1 MLLGQV
7 FERFVKESPVSVM
20 VRGLLEKALCPQT
33 LDALFERS
41 AKTQYT
47 RELLF
52 STVVNLMSLV
62 VCGIHPSVHAAH
74 QASSKEISVSVTSI
88 YNKINGIEPIISA
101 ELVREVAAQME
112 ATIRHLNAT
121 VPDLLPG
128 YRVKILDGNAIAAT
142 EHRLKALRD
151 ISSAPLP
158 GQSLVVLDPSLMLA
172 VDVFPCEDGHAQ
184 ERSLFDEVL
193 PTVEEDDVWIA
204 DRNFCTL
211 KFLFGV
217 ATHKGYFI
225 IRQHQTMPWQATD
238 DFRLVGQSDS
248 GTVFEQNII
257 LSADDG
263 QLLKA
268 RRVKVCLEQPNR
280 DGDREIFILTNLLSD
295 SVAGGRTRATVIDAL
310 LIAQLYRKR
319 WKLETLFQV
328 LTENLCCE
336 INTLGYPKAALF
348 TFSVAL
354 VAYNVLS
361 TVKAALRSVHGTEK
375 IEAEISSYYLADE
388 IRGTYRG
395 MMIAIPSEE
404 WRVFHNMTFTELS
417 QILKHLA
424 GLAKLRAFRR
434 HPRGPKIAQPKRTY
448 LKNKPHVSTA
458 KILAQKTQNINTP

>member
-1 MLLGQV
+1 VQIYWVEKKMLLGQV

-20 VRGLLEKALCPQT
+20 VRGLLEKALCPQIV
-33 LDALFERS
+33 DELFERS

-62 VCGIHPSVHAAH
+62 VCGVHPSVHAAH
-74 QASSKEISVSVTSI
+74 QASVEKIGVSVTSV
-88 YNKINGIEPIISA
+88 YNKINGIEPNTSG
-101 ELVREVAAQME
+101 ELVREVAASME

-121 VPDLLPG
+121 MPDLLPG
-128 YRVKILDGNAIAAT
+128 YRVKIIDGNTIAAT
-142 EHRLKALRD
+142 EHRLKALRE

-158 GQSLVVLDPSLMLA
+158 GQTLVVLDPSLMLA

-193 PTVEEDDVWIA
+193 PTVEEDDIWIA

-211 KFLFGV
+211 KFLFGI
-217 ATHKGYFI
+217 ATGQGYFI
-225 IRQHQTMPWQATD
+225 IRQHQSLPWQATD

-268 RRVKVCLEQPNR
+268 RRIKVCLQQPNR
-280 DGDREIFILTNLLSD
+280 DGDREIFILTNLPRE
-295 SVAGGRTRATVIDAL
+295 VANAI
-310 LIAQLYRKR
+310 LIAQMYRKR

-348 TFSVAL
+348 TFCIAL

-361 TVKAALRSVHGTEK
+361 TVQAALRSVHGTEK
-375 IEAEISSYYLADE
+375 IETEVSSYYLADE
-388 IRGTYRG
+388 IKGTYRG
-395 MMIAIPSEE
+395 MMIAIPPDE
-404 WRVFHNMTFTELS
+404 WCVFQNMTFTELS
-417 QILKHLA
+417 QTLKHLA
-424 GLAKLRAFRR
+424 GLVKLRTFRR
-434 HPRGPKIAQPKRTY
+434 HLRGLKKAQSKRTY

-458 KILAQKTQNINTP
+458 KILTQKKLQNNTP